1 MTPLMYDAY
10 VAVKQA
16 EIAAANGEELH
27 ELCRR
32 YGDIY

>member
-1 MTPLMYDAY
+1 MTPLMYEAY
-10 VAVKQA
+10 VAVKRA
-16 EIAAANGEELH
+16 EIAAAADEDLH